1 MVVEW
6 VVVDG
11 DDGCT
16 MGRGCGVVVRLVGCW
31 WLVVDLIVECFVE
44 MMVVVLVY

>member
-11 DDGCT
+11 DDGCSL
-16 MGRGCGVVVRLVGCW
+16 GRGCGV
-31 WLVVDLIVECFVE
+31 VVDLIVECFVE